1 MKHYIDKDALV
12 AHLATLLDKK
22 KYSDEYEVAF
32 RDGNNSAIYAISHF
46 LNTLEVK
53 EVELEKEIKEEY
65 LKRRQYDGKVN
76 MLVILNEPQFNEIAK
91 HFFELGLRST
101 ITEEDCKLIWN
112 IGDDLPYMPEEEF
125 FKELLRRYKAQK
137 GE

>member
-1 MKHYIDKDALV
+1 MKLIDKDALV

-46 LNTLEVK
+46 LDTLEVK
-53 EVELEKEIKEEY
+53 EVDLEKEITLMEEKY
-65 LKRRQYDGKVN
+65 YGFESLSRAD
-76 MLVILNEPQFNEIAK
+76 IIEIIK
-91 HFFELGLRST
+91 HFFELGL
-101 ITEEDCKLIWN
+101 
-112 IGDDLPYMPEEEF
+112 
-125 FKELLRRYKAQK
+125 KAQK